1 MRKYE
6 IKKIEYFYVI
16 ENFMKEKNG
25 ILIFGIV
32 SIVIL
37 ILVQIFITKDI
48 WTDKNEMFDL
58 KYKLLS
64 QEAMEQLNRMSR
76 TDGFEN
82 ALGLLN
88 NYSKEVMNQEY
99 KTIKDSSEL
108 KKLRYDAL
116 NAVIKILTELESLTP
131 YLKNYFRT
139 QGFESDFSND
149 IVINYLQFLDFDNKL
164 EIYANP
170 DLFPARTIPDVESRS
185 NTKTRILVNRFFRED
200 NYYRISFDYY
210 IDFSGKQKMVLRE
223 MSIYLAMSIFSILV
237 VMVIFII
244 TYHNLME
251 EKRLSNLK
259 TDFINNMTHEIKTPL
274 STITVAGKTLEM
286 EQIRK
291 DESKILETARLIGK
305 QSVHLNQLINLILE
319 ISMWERTQ
327 FQLDKKEVE
336 IQEFI
341 QDIVS
346 SFKSGNNDTATIIEN
361 YELNG
366 IKTKVDVVYFTTMIN
381 NLLSNAVKY
390 SDKNPVIKV
399 EGKLIKDNIV
409 ISIEDNGI
417 GISKQDQQHIF
428 DKFYRVSQGNIHKTK
443 GLGLG
448 LYYVKRIAVA
458 HGGTVTVTS
467 RLGAGSCFTIIIPK

>member
-139 QGFESDFSND
+139 QGFESDFS
-149 IVINYLQFLDFDNKL
+149 
-164 EIYANP
+164 
-170 DLFPARTIPDVESRS
+170 
-185 NTKTRILVNRFFRED
+185 
-200 NYYRISFDYY
+200 
-210 IDFSGKQKMVLRE
+210 
-223 MSIYLAMSIFSILV
+223 
-237 VMVIFII
+237 
-244 TYHNLME
+244 
-251 EKRLSNLK
+251 
-259 TDFINNMTHEIKTPL
+259 MT
-274 STITVAGKTLEM
+274 S
-286 EQIRK
+286 
-291 DESKILETARLIGK
+291 
-305 QSVHLNQLINLILE
+305 
-319 ISMWERTQ
+319 
-327 FQLDKKEVE
+327 
-336 IQEFI
+336 
-341 QDIVS
+341 
-346 SFKSGNNDTATIIEN
+346 
-361 YELNG
+361 
-366 IKTKVDVVYFTTMIN
+366 
-381 NLLSNAVKY
+381 
-390 SDKNPVIKV
+390 
-399 EGKLIKDNIV
+399 
-409 ISIEDNGI
+409 
-417 GISKQDQQHIF
+417 
-428 DKFYRVSQGNIHKTK
+428 
-443 GLGLG
+443 
-448 LYYVKRIAVA
+448 
-458 HGGTVTVTS
+458 
-467 RLGAGSCFTIIIPK
+467 

>member
-1 MRKYE
+1 ME
-6 IKKIEYFYVI
+6 KK
-16 ENFMKEKNG
+16 NS
-25 ILIFGIV
+25 ILIFGII
-32 SIVIL
+32 SIMIL

-48 WTDKNEMFDL
+48 WRDKNEKFDL

-64 QEAMEQLNRMSR
+64 QEAMEQLYRMSR
-76 TDGFEN
+76 TDGFED
-82 ALGLLN
+82 ALELIN

-108 KKLRYDAL
+108 KKLKDNAF
-116 NAVIKILTELESLTP
+116 NAVIKILTELENLTP

-149 IVINYLQFLDFDNKL
+149 IVINYLQFLDFDNRL

-170 DLFPARTIPDVESRS
+170 DLFTARPISDVELRS
-185 NTKTRILVNRFFRED
+185 STKTRILVNRFFRED
-200 NYYRISFDYY
+200 NYYRIIFDYY

-223 MSIYLAMSIFSILV
+223 MSIYLSMSIFSILV
-237 VMVIFII
+237 VMVIFVI

-291 DESKILETARLIGK
+291 DENKILETARLIGK

-341 QDIVS
+341 HDIVN
-346 SFKSGNNDTATIIEN
+346 SFRTGNNDNATIIEN
-361 YELNG
+361 YQLNG

-390 SDKNPVIKV
+390 SNKDPVIKV

-417 GISKQDQQHIF
+417 GISKQDQKHIF

-448 LYYVKRIAVA
+448 LYYVKRIAEA

-467 RLGAGSCFTIIIPK
+467 KLGQGSCFTIIIPK